1 MEITIERLVNELKD
15 VLPEDQVVVNKT
27 VRELHS
33 KDESY
38 HNSSLPDVV
47 VFPKTMEEVRAIM
60 KVASEHK
67 KPVIPFGVGSSL
79 EGHIIPYEKGITVDF
94 SLMNKI
100 LEIREKDFLVK
111 VQPGVT
117 RSQLNKELKKYG
129 LFLV

>member
-15 VLPEDQVVVNKT
+15 VLPEDQVVINKT

-79 EGHIIPYEKGITVDF
+79 EGHIIPYERG
-94 SLMNKI
+94 L
-100 LEIREKDFLVK
+100 
-111 VQPGVT
+111 
-117 RSQLNKELKKYG
+117 QLI
-129 LFLV
+129 FH

>member
-1 MEITIERLVNELKD
+1 M
-15 VLPEDQVVVNKT
+15 VNKT

-111 VQPGVT
+111 VQLGVT